1 MGSNSNSNETDSNE
15 VGVRNIRSMGSNS
28 NSISN
33 ETDSNEAGVRS
44 IRSLD
49 SNSNSNETDSNEAG
63 ERSMESNSNSNETDS
78 NEAGGR
84 SMGGSFEHGRR
95 ACIIA
100 PAGTTN
106 CSGVTGA
113 NCSDSANLAVSFN

>member
-15 VGVRNIRSMGSNS
+15 AGERSMGSNS

-33 ETDSNEAGVRS
+33 ETDSTEAGVRS

-63 ERSMESNSNSNETDS
+63 ERSMDSKSNSNSNETDG

-84 SMGGSFEHGRR
+84 SMGGSSEHGRR